1 MYWNAV
7 TGRWE
12 VEGGDYG
19 IAIGASSEEIRLR
32 ASLRVEGTS
41 APQPYAGAPLP
52 SYQSGRIAAV
62 PDDEFRQLLGRPIP
76 DGRWQGEL
84 SLNDPLSR
92 LREGRSRLC
101 RLAFGVIEKK
111 KAQSEARGKPDLNIL
126 FIYNIPFRAIA
137 KMTNGMV
144 SMDMARALAR
154 VGNGHVLSGLGGLC
168 RGFFSNLRKNRAF
181 ERALERDARAKAGEG
196 RKT

>member
-1 MYWNAV
+1 M
-7 TGRWE
+7 
-12 VEGGDYG
+12 
-19 IAIGASSEEIRLR
+19 
-32 ASLRVEGTS
+32 
-41 APQPYAGAPLP
+41 
-52 SYQSGRIAAV
+52 
-62 PDDEFRQLLGRPIP
+62 LGNPIP

-92 LREGRSRLC
+92 LREGRSHLC
-101 RLAFGVIEKK
+101 RLVFGVIEKK